1 MNIAQAIEIIEQ
13 YREQYGLGFL
23 EALMEIRQNP
33 EEVNERLLIAYR
45 VFINAGQQMFAPA

>member
-1 MNIAQAIEIIEQ
+1 MNIAQAIELIEQ
-13 YREQYGLGFL
+13 YREQYGMDFL

-45 VFINAGQQMFAPA
+45 VFMNVGQEFFAPA